1 MKEKD
6 LGHWGRLPPGRLPPK
21 TVRDKLDILGLAMGW
36 GNGLGVIGMYLTGRE
51 GEKEWAGVEHLI
63 TRGVARMAL
72 NWGLEER
79 ERKEKENGKSA

>member
-1 MKEKD
+1 
-6 LGHWGRLPPGRLPPK
+6 
-21 TVRDKLDILGLAMGW
+21 VRDKLDILGLAMGW